1 MTIKKI
7 LLSLCA
13 LASLGIGVAYAAP
26 FTIVPNGALPTT
38 VSEGGTVDAAYTV
51 TSGMSV
57 DRNGVFVKYLPPN
70 VSIGSGGCGETFN
83 LAAGASCTLNL
94 VISGAVNGND
104 PNPANHLF
112 ICTSDGTTCS
122 GTNYPLNV
130 TETSGPVV
138 PVAQYPMLIPFNFA
152 LNEKLDMD
160 GPYAIDSTTGPLPE
174 DFVGNGFFNAVSC
187 GSSSCIAVG
196 KYTASSSVVYPM
208 IAKGDTSGANWSY
221 VIDKTTGTLPPDYST
236 GGSFNTVSCSGTTC
250 VAGGRYV
257 DTGTGAFLM
266 MAVSTD
272 SGTTWTYPIN
282 NTVPTWPASFANAT
296 ANVANFTDVDCV
308 DANRCVASGTY
319 TASVPTTTAYPLVA
333 ITSNAGST
341 WSYVIE
347 EGTGLPGDF
356 DSAGAFNGVDCTGS
370 GTTAVCAV
378 GGTYNNGSLVY
389 PLLATSVNTGTAWT
403 YRVSSS
409 NAPTTYGSA
418 GVINGVACSGAT
430 TTSTCAGVGSYTNGI
445 AEQTMFFALGVNAG
459 AGSPTWSFPIE
470 SGSVLPASYNAQAS
484 FNDVSCT
491 GATTSTICAAGGSYS
506 AGGQPIPMLAV
517 TIDNGNSFGYFVDNS
532 AGEPSGT
539 VTTGVFTDASCTQTG
554 GSPRCILGGHYTD
567 GGVQYP
573 MVSLSTD
580 GGLTFSYVVKQALRL
595 PPDYASAGNMGTV
608 LCNSAFC
615 MAAGEY
621 VNEATFVNE
630 ENAWN
635 YWLTEVNT
643 LRTDYHP
650 KLLAHVNVPLSPM
663 ASLGIAPLG
672 NESSNDSLIGWL
684 SRFFG

>member
-7 LLSLCA
+7 LLSLSA
-13 LASLGIGVAYAAP
+13 LASLGIGASAYAEP
-26 FTIVPNGALPTT
+26 FTIVPDGALPTT
-38 VSEGGTVDAAYTV
+38 VTEGGTVDAAYTV

-83 LAAGASCTLNL
+83 LASEASCTLNL
-94 VISGAVNGND
+94 VISGAVDGND

-122 GTNYPLNV
+122 GTRYPLNV

-138 PVAQYPMLIPFNFA
+138 PVAQYPMLIPFPSITTDDNA
-152 LNEKLDMD
+152 A
-160 GPYAIDSTTGPLPE
+160 PYAIDSEGPLPE
-174 DFVGNGFFNAVSC
+174 DFVSNGFFNAVSC

-221 VIDKTTGTLPPDYST
+221 VIDKTTGTLPADYST

-319 TASVPTTTAYPLVA
+319 TASVPTTAAYPLVA

-356 DSAGAFNGVDCTGS
+356 DSAGAFNSVDCTGS

-378 GGTYNNGSLVY
+378 GGTYNNGSSVY
-389 PLLATSVNTGTAWT
+389 ALLATSANTGSTWT
-403 YRVSSS
+403 YRVSSA
-409 NAPTTYGSA
+409 NPPTDYTNA

-445 AEQTMFFALGVNAG
+445 AEQTMVFALGVNAG
-459 AGSPTWSFPIE
+459 AGSPTWTFPVE
-470 SGSVLPASYNAQAS
+470 SGSLPPSTYNAQAS
-484 FNDVSCT
+484 FASVSCT
-491 GATTSTICAAGGSYS
+491 GATTTTICIASGSYS
-506 AGGQPIPMLAV
+506 AGGQPIPMVLY
-517 TIDNGNSFGYFVDNS
+517 TPNNGTGFSYPVQNGTN
-532 AGEPSGT
+532 EPSNT
-539 VTTGVFTDASCTQTG
+539 LTAGVFTDVSCT
-554 GSPRCILGGHYTD
+554 GSDASADCFVSGHYTD

-573 MVSLSTD
+573 MVISTLD
-580 GGLTFSYVVKQALRL
+580 GGSNFTYNVKEGLNL
-595 PPDYASAGNMGTV
+595 PADFASNGNMGAV
-608 LCNSAFC
+608 VCAPLCLT
-615 MAAGEY
+615 AGEY
-621 VNEATFVNE
+621 VNEAVFVNE